1 MDDTFTKIA
10 DLLSRRR
17 DELRRHF
24 EEAPEWEHT
33 TAELLDRVRRLQ
45 SRLSGGDKD
54 ETSKA

>member
-17 DELRRHF
+17 DELREHF
-24 EEAPEWEHT
+24 EKTTDWENN

-45 SRLSGGDKD
+45 SRLTGQDAEVK
-54 ETSKA
+54 E